1 MAAGDRQKREDFQE
15 TCCIRS
21 KIERK
26 IGELVR
32 HGLRQSRYIGLDKTE
47 LQALWTGAGV
57 NLKHLFKLAE
67 REVRPIQDALDRLFA
82 RSNQPIPLRELC
94 TVV

>member
-1 MAAGDRQKREDFQE
+1 MTARDRQKREDFQE
-15 TCCIRS
+15 TYCIRS

-32 HGLRQSRYIGLDKTE
+32 HGLRQSRYIGLEKTE

-57 NLKHLFKLAE
+57 NLKRLFKLAE
-67 REVRPIQDALDRLFA
+67 GEVCLIQDALNRLFA
-82 RSNQPIPLRELC
+82 RNSQPMPLRELC
-94 TVV
+94 TMV